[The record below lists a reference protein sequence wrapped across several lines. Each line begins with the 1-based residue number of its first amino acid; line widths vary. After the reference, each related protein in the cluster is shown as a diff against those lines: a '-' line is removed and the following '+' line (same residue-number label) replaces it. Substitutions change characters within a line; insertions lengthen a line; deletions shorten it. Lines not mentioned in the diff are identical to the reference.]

1 MIGGVN
7 QIDAPQPRIGTGN
20 VFEISTLSEKCFYL
34 SYSMNSLQA
43 LSPGSRQHAGEPDLE
58 LENIDVLSDG
68 ESYFLCVSVATSARM
83 FWVPMGSGHGE
94 IAPVSTGQSLALSR
108 TYIRK

>member
-34 SYSMNSLQA
+34 SYSVNTLQA
-43 LSPGSRQHAGEPDLE
+43 ISPGSQQHARPGIGKRRRVVRQGELFFVC
-58 LENIDVLSDG
+58 L
-68 ESYFLCVSVATSARM
+68 FCHVS
-83 FWVPMGSGHGE
+83 
-94 IAPVSTGQSLALSR
+94 
-108 TYIRK
+108 